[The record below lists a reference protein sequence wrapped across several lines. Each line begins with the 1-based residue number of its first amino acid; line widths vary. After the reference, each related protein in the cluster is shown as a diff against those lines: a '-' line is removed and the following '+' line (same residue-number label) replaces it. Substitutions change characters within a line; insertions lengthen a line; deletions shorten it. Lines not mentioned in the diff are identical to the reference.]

1 MRLPRPHASQ
11 GLRFQENFAYGAY
24 GPGFTEKLRM
34 GLRGGGTTKFEHQ
47 FYQYPV
53 MGFEH
58 QFYERLFDKKT

>member
-47 FYQYPV
+47 FDFIRNIEHLRTKP
-53 MGFEH
+53 EH
-58 QFYERLFDKKT
+58 QFD